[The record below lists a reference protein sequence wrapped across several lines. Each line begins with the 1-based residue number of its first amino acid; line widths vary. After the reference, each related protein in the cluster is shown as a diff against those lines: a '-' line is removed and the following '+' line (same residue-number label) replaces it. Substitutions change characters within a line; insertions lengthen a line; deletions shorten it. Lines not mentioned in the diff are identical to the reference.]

1 MRRGATRGRSPRQRS
16 ALGEM
21 ACPQAVAS
29 TFRPGVELL
38 SIRYRDGRKRCV
50 TRAEKQSVGGK
61 LAAGQGFVL
70 PGGLGLCGT
79 DRRILLVKP
88 GFSTLLQPMSAV
100 SRRFCSGSESGAKR
114 LSIWNRCARAWS
126 GASLGWR
133 RSTGSRRATPIYR
146 TVIKLGSRQA
156 PSARFIGP
164 TFGTFIRPIPSIS
177 RTRRTNHRKGRRDT
191 HPAAPS
197 FPHCPVRAHP
207 CSRGG
212 RRRPEPPHLL
222 HGAAQWTCSRA
233 RLLCL
238 DAAGA
243 AR

>member
-1 MRRGATRGRSPRQRS
+1 MSAGCGQHVSARRGAPFYTVPR
-16 ALGEM
+16 
-21 ACPQAVAS
+21 
-29 TFRPGVELL
+29 
-38 SIRYRDGRKRCV
+38 
-50 TRAEKQSVGGK
+50 RAEALPHAQKQSVGGK

-70 PGGLGLCGT
+70 PGELGLCGT
-79 DRRILLVKP
+79 DRRILLVNP
-88 GFSTLLQPMSAV
+88 GFSTSLLVPFERPQFRDPSVPRQAWRET
-100 SRRFCSGSESGAKR
+100 SIP
-114 LSIWNRCARAWS
+114 IWNRCARAWS

-156 PSARFIGP
+156 HSARFIGP

-191 HPAAPS
+191 YPAAPS

>member
-1 MRRGATRGRSPRQRS
+1 
-16 ALGEM
+16 M

-38 SIRYRDGRKRCV
+38 SIRYRDGRKRCH
-50 TRAEKQSVGGK
+50 TRKSKVW
-61 LAAGQGFVL
+61 AGSWPPARASCFRAGWGCVV
-70 PGGLGLCGT
+70 PC
-79 DRRILLVKP
+79 RILLVKP
-88 GFSTLLQPMSAV
+88 GFSTSFCAHRTSAV
-100 SRRFCSGSESGAKR
+100 RDASVWGLGVRET
-114 LSIWNRCARAWS
+114 IWNRCARAWS

-146 TVIKLGSRQA
+146 TVIKLGSPQA

>member
-1 MRRGATRGRSPRQRS
+1 MARETTLWGRPRLVR
-16 ALGEM
+16 
-21 ACPQAVAS
+21 AVFLS
-29 TFRPGVELL
+29 YLILSLL
-38 SIRYRDGRKRCV
+38 SVADVRML
-50 TRAEKQSVGGK
+50 E
-61 LAAGQGFVL
+61 
-70 PGGLGLCGT
+70 
-79 DRRILLVKP
+79 
-88 GFSTLLQPMSAV
+88 TLLFGLARNV
-100 SRRFCSGSESGAKR
+100 HLESLR
-114 LSIWNRCARAWS
+114 RAWS

-156 PSARFIGP
+156 HSARFIGP

-177 RTRRTNHRKGRRDT
+177 RTRQTNHRKGRRDT

>member
-1 MRRGATRGRSPRQRS
+1 MS
-16 ALGEM
+16 
-21 ACPQAVAS
+21 
-29 TFRPGVELL
+29 
-38 SIRYRDGRKRCV
+38 
-50 TRAEKQSVGGK
+50 GK
-61 LAAGQGFVL
+61 LAGQSFVL
-70 PGGLGLCGT
+70 PGGLGCGT
-79 DRRILLVKP
+79 DDRIVVVKP
-88 GFSTLLQPMSAV
+88 RVSTSLLSAA
-100 SRRFCSGSESGAKR
+100 RRPQFRDASVCALAGARNVHLESLR
-114 LSIWNRCARAWS
+114 RAWR

-146 TVIKLGSRQA
+146 TVTKLGSRQA
-156 PSARFIGP
+156 HSARFIGP
-164 TFGTFIRPIPSIS
+164 TVGTFIRPIPSIS
-177 RTRRTNHRKGRRDT
+177 RTLRTNHRKGRRDT